1 MYEQMKKMN
10 EMMERS
16 FNALK
21 SEEQWAAELSTVLG
35 TATSLVHKL
44 SDRDSKIKFLEEQV
58 LQLRSKVDVLEETL
72 SKRDDDYK

>member
-44 SDRDSKIKFLEEQV
+44 SDRDSKIKLLEEQV

-72 SKRDDDYK
+72 SKKGDDYK